1 MARVIKA
8 KFADERSRPQ
18 IIPQSPRQGELME
31 HLKAATSIVVIGP
44 PGTGKTYVPVLTA
57 ADRLLKGDINKI
69 ILTRPNVEAGR
80 PLGFRPGDLQEKLN
94 EWFAEILGLLRAR
107 LTTGV
112 FETAMSRGSIE
123 CVPFETMRGRSFPN
137 AFVLLDEAQNCL
149 VPEILNFLFRV
160 GDNSQVVVNGDIR
173 QCDLKT
179 DSGLRAVIDMIRT
192 DHLPVPIVEFGVDDI
207 VRSEWCKMWVLSAMK
222 HGYY

>member
-18 IIPQSPRQGELME
+18 IVPQSPRQAELMA
-31 HLKAATSIVVIGP
+31 HLNTAKGVVVVGP

-80 PLGFRPGDLQEKLN
+80 PLGYRPGSLEEKLT
-94 EWFAEILGLLRAR
+94 EWFAEILGLLKMR
-107 LTTGV
+107 LGGAY
-112 FETAMSRGSIE
+112 ETAMKKQIE
-123 CVPFETMRGRSFPN
+123 MVPFETMRGRSFPN
-137 AFVLLDEAQNCL
+137 AFIILDEAQNCL

-160 GDNSQVVVNGDIR
+160 GDNSQVVINGDIR
-173 QCDLKT
+173 QCDLKVS
-179 DSGLRAVIDMIRT
+179 SGLRAVINMIVA
-192 DHLPVPIVEFGVDDI
+192 DDLPVPIVKFTVEDI
-207 VRSEWCKMWVLSAMK
+207 VRSDWCRMWVESAMH